1 MTPVLVVLLTK
12 MHDLHAADKVLAMAL
27 AAAKKNQLKNIKKIV
42 IELGTVIEHG
52 AEILPEN
59 IEFNIIALARP
70 TIAAGAK
77 VEVRPVAG
85 AQVKLVEIE
94 GDK

>member
-1 MTPVLVVLLTK
+1 MIPVLVAPLTK

-27 AAAKKNQLKNIKKIV
+27 AEAKKNQLKNIKKIV

-59 IEFNIIALARP
+59 IKFNIKALARQ
-70 TIAAGAK
+70 TIAADAE

-85 AQVKLVEIE
+85 AEVKLVEIE